1 MGAAILV
8 VDDDP
13 DILAVVAGN
22 LRLSGY
28 EVREAGSAQA
38 ALARVAEYPPDLL
51 VLDLGLPDFD
61 GIQVCRRLRRE
72 QHDFPII
79 ILTARDGLADKVLGL
94 ECGADDYLVKPFE
107 YLELAARIKACLR
120 RREQGRDELTDRL
133 DCGLLQIARRSRTVI
148 LHGRQVSLTRKE
160 FDLLAYLVE
169 HAGQAVSRDEL
180 RRALWG
186 TQELYRWSRAIDVHV
201 QHLRRKLETDAA
213 AGVEIATV
221 TGIGYRLEA
230 VAGDGAYA

>member
-1 MGAAILV
+1 LVNASVAQYSFYKRLGFKYFCGVAGLLTIFLLV
-8 VDDDP
+8 VS
-13 DILAVVAGN
+13 V
-22 LRLSGY
+22 Y
-28 EVREAGSAQA
+28 
-38 ALARVAEYPPDLL
+38 Y
-51 VLDLGLPDFD
+51 F
-61 GIQVCRRLRRE
+61 RRE
-72 QHDFPII
+72 KQFLLQQVD
-79 ILTARDGLADKVLGL
+79 RQ
-94 ECGADDYLVKPFE
+94 
-107 YLELAARIKACLR
+107 ARILN
-120 RREQGRDELTDRL
+120 
-133 DCGLLQIARRSRTVI
+133 
-148 LHGRQVSLTRKE
+148 GRQVSLTRKE

-230 VAGDGAYA
+230 VAGDGADA